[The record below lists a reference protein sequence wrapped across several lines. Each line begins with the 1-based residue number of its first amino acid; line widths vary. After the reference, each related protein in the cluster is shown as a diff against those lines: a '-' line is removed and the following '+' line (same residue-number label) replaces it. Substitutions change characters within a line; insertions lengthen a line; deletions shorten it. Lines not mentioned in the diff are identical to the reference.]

1 MVFILPPTKKPTP
14 ADYTVLVVFV
24 AAAFIVLGTV
34 ELVLGFRAPPEKH
47 ELAVFLEHRGFWSL
61 AIGVVIVVAFW
72 LFRRFKD
79 Y

>member
-14 ADYTVLVVFV
+14 AEYAVLVVFV

-34 ELVLGFRAPPEKH
+34 ELVLGFRAPPERH
-47 ELAVFLEHRGFWSL
+47 ELALLLEHRGFWCL
-61 AIGVVIVVAFW
+61 AIGVAIAAAFW